1 MNYNNRLNQVDMRLI
16 FTLFLVL
23 MITFPLFCQENDKG
37 YRIHYE
43 YTTDS
48 TGKSII
54 KTGLKYHT
62 ISNSSTYGLIDSSG
76 NIIIPLGKY
85 SFLNPID
92 EKGMILAKKGGKEGF
107 IDINEN
113 ILIPFIYDDLGIFS
127 DCDSLAPAAKNKK
140 QGFINRKG
148 ETIIP
153 FEYDYDYSVSY
164 FYEPG
169 IAVLVKNGKYG
180 VINAENKIIIPF
192 IYDDIYFS
200 SYRKNDYVVAWKQEQ
215 WACFSTDGKQLS
227 NFCDYKI
234 LDGASLGHL
243 PINCKNLP
251 ILVTTKE
258 NEKSLTEL
266 HDRNVYRNATK
277 KTEQFMEAQL
287 GISYAYLDKY
297 LNMIVPFGVYD
308 YADVFGLGRKAI
320 VANKGKYG
328 IINEYG
334 ELLLPLEFDFIE
346 QPSFYGSYAKYFVAT
361 KGDTVLLFDENIKI
375 IPTAD
380 IASYLDR
387 EASLIVSNRENKKG
401 RIDYTGK
408 QTIPFLY
415 DTLYKYNLP
424 GYTTPGYI
432 AKKDGS
438 YGSISDHNE
447 IIQAFKYKYIY
458 VIKDNLAYVN
468 KKNKVG
474 VFDKA
479 GNLTIPFEYDG
490 IYDTYY
496 DYSDY
501 KSLFPNAKRIYIVEK
516 NGKIGTID
524 DKNNIIIP
532 IIYDGLSDWVEYGPD
547 AHFAKKDGKYGI
559 ISYKG
564 EIIIPIEYD
573 YVGIPQNEIIR
584 VRKNGKYGVI
594 SWENKVILPCIYD
607 NLILDIPW
615 STFGYESQ
623 YAIIVALQQNTW
635 KYFDCNGKILHSDVL
650 SSVINGKYGDIL
662 NRGEPS
668 NESSYFNLI
677 QKGELKY
684 REKLH

>member
-1 MNYNNRLNQVDMRLI
+1 MNYENRLNQIEMKLI
-16 FTLFLVL
+16 FTIFLVL
-23 MITFPLFCQENDKG
+23 MITFPLFCQENNKG
-37 YRIHYE
+37 YRVHYE

-62 ISNSSTYGLIDSSG
+62 ISNDSTFGLIDSSG

-85 SFLNPID
+85 NSLNPID
-92 EKGMILAKKGGKEGF
+92 KQGMILAKKGGKEGF

-113 ILIPFIYDDLGIFS
+113 ILIPFIYDELGIFS

-192 IYDDIYFS
+192 IYDDIDFS
-200 SYRKNDYVVAWKQEQ
+200 SYRKNDFVVAWKQEQ

-227 NFCDYKI
+227 DFCDYEI
-234 LDGASLGHL
+234 LDGASLSHL

-251 ILVTTKE
+251 MLVTTKE
-258 NEKSLTEL
+258 NEKSLSEF
-266 HDRNVYRNATK
+266 HDRNKYRNATK

-346 QPSFYGSYAKYFVAT
+346 QPSLYGSYANFFVAT

-387 EASLIVSNRENKKG
+387 EASLIVTNRENKKG

-432 AKKDGS
+432 AKKDSLFGL
-438 YGSISDHNE
+438 ISVNNE
-447 IIQAFKYKYIY
+447 IIQAFQYKYIY
-458 VIKDNLAYVN
+458 AISDNLAYVN
-468 KKNKVG
+468 NEDKIG
-474 VFDKA
+474 VFDKD
-479 GNLTIPFEYDG
+479 GNLTIPFEYDA

-496 DYSDY
+496 DYSDN

-524 DKNNIIIP
+524 NKNNIIIP
-532 IIYDGLSDWVEYGPD
+532 IIYDGLSSWVEYGSD

-573 YVGIPQNEIIR
+573 YVGIPQNGIIR

-594 SWENKVILPCIYD
+594 SLENKVILPIIYD
-607 NLILDIPW
+607 YLIMDIPW
-615 STFGYESQ
+615 TSYGYERQ
-623 YAIIVALQQNTW
+623 NAVIYALQKNTW
-635 KYFDCNGKILHSDVL
+635 KCFDCKGELLQSSVHP
-650 SSVINGKYGDIL
+650 SVINGKYGDIL

-668 NESSYFNLI
+668 NESIDVIFI
-677 QKGELKY
+677 QKGKLKF
-684 REKLH
+684 